1 MRIWVLSLLLLSS
14 TVIWAAAGE
23 YYRYTD
29 VNGNMVIDNDIPPE
43 LIKNG
48 YDVIDK
54 HGRMIRSIKAQAT
67 EEQLIA
73 VTAER
78 KKQQEEEAKLR
89 AQAIY
94 DLSLLRRYSFVSDI
108 EAEKTR
114 KIKEMEI
121 SVSILKGNLIGVRS
135 ELALELEKAAQIE
148 RAGRKLTETQQERI
162 ATLEKKITTTE
173 DMLNKRRAARDIT
186 GLEYQR
192 SIERFKELQIMR
204 GRKP

>member
-29 VNGNMVIDNDIPPE
+29 LNGNMVIDNDIPPE

-54 HGRMIRSIKAQAT
+54 HGRMIRSIKPQAT